1 MNPFSQWI
9 KLVEKLHYDS
19 GYVFCNIVDLVLIN
33 HLNFHKV
40 SKPLTFFLIYDQN
53 LNELSIFDNSNG
65 FSYYELISLSN
76 FFQGDNE
83 QYHGYFRSLIKLA
96 DQFEF
101 FNQSAS
107 EEVGYYFKLHNVNQQ
122 LIFNDLKQIQRGE
135 YYNRT
140 SFANGTLI
148 RLKQLKVPYELND
161 FKVIANQLK
170 LIYQKFIN
178 TDKLKFYILYKK
190 GQEFFDLSTNPLN
203 KLTTLDKAKSLA
215 KTKKPAL
222 ANLKNGKKR
231 ILIQETIDWNNQK
244 IYLSGYLGVLSEPD
258 FKKAGLYLYNNN
270 KLVKGINVYD
280 RYRPELLFGSAS
292 HLNNAYLYGELELAN
307 LSTGLSSDIFEY
319 DARFEK
325 QLLKILLSIVGDQRY
340 NQTDKISG
348 LIKALAKQKK
358 ANRPPTKVTNKE
370 KTKKVDPT

>member
-96 DQFEF
+96 YQFEF

-122 LIFNDLKQIQRGE
+122 LIFNDLKQTQRGE

-148 RLKQLKVPYELND
+148 RLKQLKAPYELND

-231 ILIQETIDWNNQK
+231 ILIQQTIDWNNQK

-370 KTKKVDPT
+370 KMK